1 MRAPT
6 RNRGWFL
13 AALFAF
19 VALAWVGRS
28 RPAWA
33 DDAIASDIDHLGS
46 TDPVALRD
54 AVEHLAKAGDA
65 RALPALQALDDGKL
79 KMDTAGHAFIDDG
92 SVKSAVPGANRTP
105 VGALT
110 AVEVDNSMR
119 RELGPALAALRLS
132 APDKDI
138 RLAAAQELAGHP
150 SDDATVLL
158 RTAEKNEK
166 DPDVHAEIVL
176 ALAQVDLASDDVN
189 RRLAAVSALQQSG
202 DVSFKGDM
210 ERLTTK
216 DAQGEFN
223 EPDLRVRQA
232 AAATLKAIENKIALI
247 SVVGNLF
254 YGISLGSVLLLAALG
269 LAITFGL
276 MRVINMAHGEMLMLG
291 AYATFS
297 VQNFFAA
304 HFPNHMN
311 WYLVA
316 AVPVAFLVSFGVGVL
331 LERTVIQRLYGRPLE
346 TLLATWGISLILI
359 QTVREIY
366 GAQNVAVANPDW
378 LSGGWQLLPG
388 VVLTYSRLVVIVFSA
403 AVLLFT
409 WFVMNRTKLGLEL
422 RAVVQNRE
430 MAAAIGIATR
440 RVDMWTF
447 GIGSGIA
454 GLGGVALSQLGNVG
468 PELGQN
474 YIVDSFMV
482 VVLGGVG
489 KMAGTVVGAMGLGI
503 ANKFLEPFA
512 GAVLGKIFI
521 LGFIILFV
529 QKRPQGL
536 FALKGRFA
544 EVG

>member
-202 DVSFKGDM
+202 DV
-210 ERLTTK
+210 
-216 DAQGEFN
+216 
-223 EPDLRVRQA
+223 
-232 AAATLKAIENKIALI
+232 
-247 SVVGNLF
+247 
-254 YGISLGSVLLLAALG
+254 
-269 LAITFGL
+269 
-276 MRVINMAHGEMLMLG
+276 
-291 AYATFS
+291 
-297 VQNFFAA
+297 
-304 HFPNHMN
+304 
-311 WYLVA
+311 
-316 AVPVAFLVSFGVGVL
+316 
-331 LERTVIQRLYGRPLE
+331 
-346 TLLATWGISLILI
+346 
-359 QTVREIY
+359 
-366 GAQNVAVANPDW
+366 
-378 LSGGWQLLPG
+378 
-388 VVLTYSRLVVIVFSA
+388 
-403 AVLLFT
+403 
-409 WFVMNRTKLGLEL
+409 
-422 RAVVQNRE
+422 
-430 MAAAIGIATR
+430 
-440 RVDMWTF
+440 
-447 GIGSGIA
+447 
-454 GLGGVALSQLGNVG
+454 
-468 PELGQN
+468 
-474 YIVDSFMV
+474 
-482 VVLGGVG
+482 
-489 KMAGTVVGAMGLGI
+489 
-503 ANKFLEPFA
+503 
-512 GAVLGKIFI
+512 
-521 LGFIILFV
+521 
-529 QKRPQGL
+529 
-536 FALKGRFA
+536 
-544 EVG
+544 